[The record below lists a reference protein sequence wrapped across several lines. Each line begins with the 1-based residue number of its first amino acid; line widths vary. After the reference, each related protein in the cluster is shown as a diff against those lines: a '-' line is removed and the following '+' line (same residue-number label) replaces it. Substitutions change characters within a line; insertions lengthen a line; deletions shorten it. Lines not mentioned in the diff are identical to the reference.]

1 MTRTFHGPRIA
12 RDARSYF
19 IACSLLTAAVA
30 HGGCGANMAPVLN
43 PKDVPVVTAAQGAPT
58 TEQVR
63 AAIVAGLAA
72 KGWTVQS
79 EEGLALTAETS
90 SGGHTASVTIEYS
103 STRYSIHHLN
113 SSEGLKYDGQEI
125 HRRYNHWIDLL
136 QQAINAELAKVNPP
150 PPLDTAA
157 EGPPDAPPP
166 APAPEAA
173 PAPAPEA
180 APESGPAAA
189 PAPPTA
195 P

>member
-1 MTRTFHGPRIA
+1 MTRTSSGPRVFLA
-12 RDARSYF
+12 WP
-19 IACSLLTAAVA
+19 LLTAAIA
-30 HGGCGANMAPVLN
+30 LGGCGANMAPVLN
-43 PKDVPVVTAAQGAPT
+43 PSDVPVVTATQGAPT

-63 AAIVAGLAA
+63 AAIVAGLAG

-90 SGGHTASVTIEYS
+90 SGGHTASVTIQYS
-103 STRYSIHHLN
+103 STRYSITHLN

-136 QQAINAELAKVNPP
+136 QQAINAELAKVNPAAP
-150 PPLDTAA
+150 PSAA
-157 EGPPDAPPP
+157 AQGLPDAPPP
-166 APAPEAA
+166 APTA
-173 PAPAPEA
+173 PAPP
-180 APESGPAAA
+180 PESAPAAGPTAA